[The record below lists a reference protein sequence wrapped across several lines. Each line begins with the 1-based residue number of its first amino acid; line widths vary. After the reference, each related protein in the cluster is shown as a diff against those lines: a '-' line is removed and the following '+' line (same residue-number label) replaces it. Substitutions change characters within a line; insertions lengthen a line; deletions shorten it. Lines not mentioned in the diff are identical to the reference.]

1 MWTRRCG
8 ICSGSSSAWACS
20 TRARRRRTPRWVG
33 GRPVRVLLMGRKG
46 PLGCVYV
53 AHTQIVVCIVQYGLD
68 KLNSAD
74 HQALALKAARQGIV
88 LLKNE
93 GQALPLSL
101 APNDDDDDDDDEAE
115 DEAAALVAVERRLRR
130 HGRWPAR
137 RGRGRGRGGLSV
149 AVVGPH
155 GNASEALLGNYFGVP
170 PFIVTPLAGV
180 QQ

>member
-1 MWTRRCG
+1 M
-8 ICSGSSSAWACS
+8 
-20 TRARRRRTPRWVG
+20 AR
-33 GRPVRVLLMGRKG
+33 KE

-101 APNDDDDDDDDEAE
+101 SSDDNEDDEE
-115 DEAAALVAVERRLRR
+115 DETAVLVAVERRLRR
-130 HGRWPAR
+130 
-137 RGRGRGRGGLSV
+137 RGRRPRARRGRGGLSV

-155 GNASEALLGNYFGVP
+155 GNATEALLGNYFGVP

-180 QQ
+180 QE

>member
-1 MWTRRCG
+1 M
-8 ICSGSSSAWACS
+8 
-20 TRARRRRTPRWVG
+20 
-33 GRPVRVLLMGRKG
+33 
-46 PLGCVYV
+46 
-53 AHTQIVVCIVQYGLD
+53 
-68 KLNSAD
+68 
-74 HQALALKAARQGIV
+74 

-101 APNDDDDDDDDEAE
+101 ALDYDDDVEG
-115 DEAAALVAVERRLRR
+115 DEAAAVVAVERRLRR
-130 HGRWPAR
+130 RGRWPAR
-137 RGRGRGRGGLSV
+137 RGRGRGGLSV